1 MMGALL
7 SVLTPT
13 AVSAGLGF
21 FAKMFAWKASQEME
35 HRKMTDLITR
45 AGFDYNGYAKLQAGN
60 DTADPLARWSRVF
73 IVFCFTLTWCWVI
86 VFLLTHQP
94 AIQMDVM
101 VPVTTPWFMKIFGL
115 TQKADQKTLEVSAYS
130 LLWGFKS
137 MYEFLMVYH
146 FVKMGK

>member
-7 SVLTPT
+7 SILTPT
-13 AVSAGLGF
+13 AVSGILGF
-21 FAKMFAWKASQEME
+21 LAKLITWKASQEME

-45 AGFDYNGYAKLQAGN
+45 SGFDYKGYAELQRGN
-60 DTADPLARWSRVF
+60 DSADPLARWSRVF
-73 IVFCFTLTWCWVI
+73 IVIFFTLTWCFVI
-86 VFLLTHQP
+86 IYLLVAHP
-94 AIQMDVM
+94 SIQMDVM
-101 VPVTTPWFMKIFGL
+101 VPVNTPWFMKIFGI
-115 TQKADQKTLEVSAYS
+115 TQKADSKVMEMSAYS